1 MKPSPSIASMK
12 EQLLKPAFQ
21 QNAPVAQR
29 MSDPIVDTPMLLT
42 LDETLPYDTNPRTT
56 RNPKYDEIKESI
68 RHRGLDTPPPV
79 TRRPGEE
86 KFRIRNGGNT
96 RLAILN
102 ELYRETGDEK
112 FFKFHCLFRPWD
124 IARGEI
130 ISLTGHLAEND
141 LQGQLKFIERAIGVD
156 KARILY
162 EEESGESISQR
173 ELARRLGDDGY
184 PVSQPHISKMQE
196 TIRHLLPAVP
206 GLLYS
211 GLGVDRITKLLA
223 LRKVAHQ
230 CWERNYQEQG
240 QLLDFD
246 TIFQDVLSQF
256 EGDAEEFLFQRFQD
270 ELIDQLKKPLDLGY
284 EKILLEITQNQ
295 DQLRRSTP
303 VLEMPQ
309 STLYGSESGQVEQPL
324 TGSENPSTQGTAQKP
339 PVPTPQQPKAPGSH
353 TQKQPPTELPP
364 PPMSAEERRARLDGH
379 VASPVTTSA
388 RVQQVKQRLAAIDG
402 EELPDFEAN
411 ALVAIPVQAGGLH
424 PISDL
429 WYIEREID
437 TPDLLRV
444 HIAQLAREISSS
456 VGAPGEIIEVE
467 GGIGFSYRHPE
478 EELDVTA
485 TAQHTLMLLQSLSGS
500 IAIALNMIQ
509 QKPELQVDAL
519 ADFEFAAGLGQL
531 LLGRP
536 VTKDQQP
543 SDSGRMSDG
552 ALVKLFRVIR
562 LARRLIDLE
571 IQSLTETTPPTDSE

>member
-1 MKPSPSIASMK
+1 M
-12 EQLLKPAFQ
+12 
-21 QNAPVAQR
+21 
-29 MSDPIVDTPMLLT
+29 
-42 LDETLPYDTNPRTT
+42 
-56 RNPKYDEIKESI
+56 
-68 RHRGLDTPPPV
+68 
-79 TRRPGEE
+79 
-86 KFRIRNGGNT
+86 
-96 RLAILN
+96 
-102 ELYRETGDEK
+102 
-112 FFKFHCLFRPWD
+112 
-124 IARGEI
+124 
-130 ISLTGHLAEND
+130 
-141 LQGQLKFIERAIGVD
+141 
-156 KARILY
+156 
-162 EEESGESISQR
+162 
-173 ELARRLGDDGY
+173 
-184 PVSQPHISKMQE
+184 
-196 TIRHLLPAVP
+196 
-206 GLLYS
+206 
-211 GLGVDRITKLLA
+211 
-223 LRKVAHQ
+223 
-230 CWERNYQEQG
+230 
-240 QLLDFD
+240 
-246 TIFQDVLSQF
+246 
-256 EGDAEEFLFQRFQD
+256 
-270 ELIDQLKKPLDLGY
+270 
-284 EKILLEITQNQ
+284 
-295 DQLRRSTP
+295 
-303 VLEMPQ
+303 
-309 STLYGSESGQVEQPL
+309 
-324 TGSENPSTQGTAQKP
+324 
-339 PVPTPQQPKAPGSH
+339 
-353 TQKQPPTELPP
+353 
-364 PPMSAEERRARLDGH
+364 
-379 VASPVTTSA
+379 ASPVTTSA

-444 HIAQLAREISSS
+444 HIAQLAREIASS

-478 EELDVTA
+478 EELDITA